1 MPGQQQA
8 TQSTAISWNEI
19 GAAAG
24 KQYLGDGLAVAATG
38 EGARLHC
45 VFQKIEGHATGDDLW
60 LTSTAAGASA
70 GRFRVM
76 AKDVGRAGGAVAS
89 LPGSGT
95 VLAQDSIPRA
105 STESAKP
112 FVCYLQVE
120 RERVVSLGLRTECRC
135 EYTCLGRKSLRR
147 RRR

>member
-76 AKDVGRAGGAVAS
+76 A
-89 LPGSGT
+89 
-95 VLAQDSIPRA
+95 QDSIPRA

-120 RERVVSLGLRTECRC
+120 RERVVSLGLGTECRC
-135 EYTCLGRKSLRR
+135 EYTFLERKSLRR